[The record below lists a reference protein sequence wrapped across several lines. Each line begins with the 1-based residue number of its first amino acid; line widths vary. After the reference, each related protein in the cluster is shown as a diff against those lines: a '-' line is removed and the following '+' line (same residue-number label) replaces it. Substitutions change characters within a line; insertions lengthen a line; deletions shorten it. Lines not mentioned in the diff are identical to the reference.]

1 MNKTTND
8 VKHINPL
15 IEEVHPEVKAYIEN
29 IEDNLEYYQSLLLQV
44 LEGND
49 IGDAKELMEL
59 LTEDL
64 HYYKER
70 NARTRNK
77 G

>member
-1 MNKTTND
+1 MNKIIND

-15 IEEVHPEVKAYIEN
+15 IEEAHPEVKAYIEN

-64 HYYKER
+64 QYYKER